1 MIQIDVEKM
10 RAEFQK
16 GDAIRDQGLTEPD
29 TVEKI
34 RDLSYGP
41 HGIDNTFDI
50 YYPKGTKQALPTLIH
65 IHGGGFFYGDKELYR
80 FYTMFLAS
88 QGFTVVNFNYRLAPK
103 HQYPAPLEDTNDLM
117 HWIVDHAAEY
127 YIDLNN
133 LFLLGDS
140 AGGQLTEQYAALTTN
155 PDYAALFDFKIAPV
169 HFNAVG
175 LNCGAYFLGT
185 EKPIEAS
192 FPYYFGETPSASVK
206 KTFPVEDYITSA
218 FPPAF
223 VMTASH
229 DFLNTEGLQ
238 MGQFLVSKSIETHF
252 KVYSNQDGSELG
264 HVFHIDQKS
273 AVAKACNLDQVQ
285 FFQAHLNK

>member
-1 MIQIDVEKM
+1 LIQIDVAKM

-16 GDAIRDQGLTEPD
+16 GDATRDQGLSEPD

-41 HGIDNTFDI
+41 HGIDNHFDI
-50 YYPKGTKQALPTLIH
+50 YYPTGTQHALPTLIH

-88 QGFTVVNFNYRLAPK
+88 QGYTVINFNYRLAPTN
-103 HQYPAPLEDTNDLM
+103 QYPAPLEDINNLM
-117 HWIVDHAAEY
+117 HWLVDHAADY
-127 YIDLNN
+127 YIDLSN

-140 AGGQLTEQYAALTTN
+140 AGGQLTEQYTTMTTN
-155 PDYAALFDFKIAPV
+155 PDYASLFNFTLAPV

-175 LNCGAYFLGT
+175 LNCGAYFLGKD
-185 EKPIEAS
+185 KPIEAS
-192 FPYYFGETPSASVK
+192 FPYYFGENPDATVK
-206 KTFPVEDYITSA
+206 KGFPVEAYITTA

-229 DFLNTEGLQ
+229 DFLNTEGLE
-238 MGQFLVSKSIETHF
+238 MGQFLIAKGIETHF
-252 KVYSNQDGSELG
+252 KIYSNPDGSELG

-273 AVAKACNLDQVQ
+273 AVAKNCNLDQLN
-285 FFQAHLNK
+285 FFQAHLK